1 MTTYRVLCDN
11 YAGKNPG
18 DTLTAEDLDGLNV
31 EPLVE
36 SGAIESIKTTK
47 KEAE

>member
-31 EPLVE
+31 EALVE
-36 SGAIESIKTTK
+36 SGAIEPTTK
-47 KEAE
+47 TKKDTE